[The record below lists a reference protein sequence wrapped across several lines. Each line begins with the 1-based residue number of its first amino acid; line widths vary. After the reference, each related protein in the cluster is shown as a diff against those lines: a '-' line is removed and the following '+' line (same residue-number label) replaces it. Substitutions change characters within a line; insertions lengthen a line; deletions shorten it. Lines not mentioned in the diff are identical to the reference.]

1 MSLRKR
7 GRIWW
12 IDVAAPNGE
21 RIRRTTGTANKA
33 LAQNFT
39 IALRPSCGASTNSVP
54 NQSAAGTMPW

>member
-7 GRIWW
+7 GGIWW

-33 LAQNFT
+33 LALEFHDRESIQAQIVSHLAF
-39 IALRPSCGASTNSVP
+39 A
-54 NQSAAGTMPW
+54 

>member
-7 GRIWW
+7 GGIWW

-33 LAQNFT
+33 LALEFHDR
-39 IALRPSCGASTNSVP
+39 IKAELWRIDKLAVHFYDGAV
-54 NQSAAGTMPW
+54 